1 MLRVGGNRKEHKEPK
16 EGDST
21 GGGLQFQAMCPL
33 RSLRLNH
40 GHQENQR
47 FVPQRRGPTT
57 ACTVFLMIPK
67 LPRTYAG
74 APVFHKSCAHAG
86 RSTLPGQQ
94 APASPELDTVSI
106 RIVSLAASALRI
118 ASSAVTPS
126 AITWPLRLRLE
137 VISGTVSPAD
147 T

>member
-1 MLRVGGNRKEHKEPK
+1 MNEIKE
-16 EGDST
+16 S
-21 GGGLQFQAMCPL
+21 
-33 RSLRLNH
+33 NH

-47 FVPQRRGPTT
+47 FVPQRRGTT
-57 ACTVFLMIPK
+57 TVCTVFLMIPR
-67 LPRTYAG
+67 LPRTCAG
-74 APVFHKSCAHAG
+74 APVFHKGRAHAG
-86 RSTLPGQQ
+86 RSALPGQQ

-106 RIVSLAASALRI
+106 RTVSLAASALRI
-118 ASSAVTPS
+118 AASAVAPS